1 LQPEIATLVHDFAF
15 CWSIKKHYFANTILF
30 LQPLVM
36 IYFLAQTSPE
46 AIDLG
51 FVELGWFKVLILG
64 IVQGITELLPISS
77 TAHMRI
83 IPSLLGWKDPGS
95 AFSAAMQMASLGAVF
110 SYFWKD
116 IKGLTGGFLRSITEG
131 NYQSKDFRMT
141 LGIIV
146 GTIPISIV
154 GILLK
159 KSLNAPD
166 SPLRGLVVIGVA
178 SIVMSLLLAWAEFQG
193 TRKRNFAQLKLEDG
207 WWVGVA
213 QALAIVP
220 GVSRSG
226 STLTAA
232 LFLGMER
239 ETAAKFSFL
248 LGLPTVLLAGAVE
261 LHQLLQA
268 RLDFNGWFILLVG
281 LTSASISA
289 FIAIYGL
296 LRYLE
301 NQSTWIFVWYRLLI
315 GLFLIVGSTQGF
327 LH

>member
-1 LQPEIATLVHDFAF
+1 MTYYLATPA
-15 CWSIKKHYFANTILF
+15 
-30 LQPLVM
+30 
-36 IYFLAQTSPE
+36 PE

-83 IPSLLGWKDPGS
+83 VPTLLGWQDPGS
-95 AFSAAMQMASLGAVF
+95 AFSAVMQMASLAAVV

-116 IKGLTGGFLRSITEG
+116 IKGLVGGTIRSVRDG
-131 NYQSKDFRMT
+131 NYQSTDLRMT
-141 LGIIV
+141 VGIIV
-146 GTIPISIV
+146 GTIPVAVV
-154 GILLK
+154 GLLLK
-159 KSLNAPD
+159 KILNAPGT
-166 SPLRGLVVIGVA
+166 PLRGLVAIGIA
-178 SIVMSLLLAWAEFQG
+178 CIVMSLLLAFAEFQG
-193 TRKRNFAQLKLEDG
+193 SRRRNFEQLTLQDG

-226 STLTAA
+226 ATITAA

-248 LGLPTVLLAGAVE
+248 LGLPTVILAGAVE
-261 LHQLLQA
+261 LHALLGA
-268 RLDFNGWFILLVG
+268 GLSTNGWMILLVG
-281 LTSASISA
+281 VVSGSISA
-289 FIAIYGL
+289 FAAIYGL

-301 NQSTWIFVWYRLLI
+301 NQSTWIFVWYRLAMGVL
-315 GLFLIVGSTQGF
+315 LIVGSIKGF